1 MKHSEYKMKAMRNS
15 EKIEREYVLK
25 NLREN
30 IDKSDNIQEIDP
42 VIVNIASDDGSE
54 NEDCVMYILQ
64 Q

>member
-1 MKHSEYKMKAMRNS
+1 MKLSEYKMKAMRNS
-15 EKIEREYVLK
+15 EKFEREYVLK